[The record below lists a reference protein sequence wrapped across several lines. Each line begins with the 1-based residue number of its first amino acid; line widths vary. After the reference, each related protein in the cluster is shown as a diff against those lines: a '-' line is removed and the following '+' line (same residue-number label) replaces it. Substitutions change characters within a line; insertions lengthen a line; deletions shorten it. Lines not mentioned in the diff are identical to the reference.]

1 METILVKDFK
11 VFAYT
16 KPNGAVRVDLY
27 TDEDI
32 FVKEI
37 LFSENYN
44 IFFAKEIV
52 LGNARQQGYLGDDGK
67 FYKQDK
73 SEIIKMQSYTIK
85 GRVVQQGNNKP
96 LKKVKVSYDKFN
108 TYTDNKGI
116 YSLPVE
122 IEVDGNFKVTERF
135 RSIELIIDK
144 DGFSPFKTIPIT
156 GENKVKRKINIVKL
170 TKNKKQKEKD
180 IAEAGTIDDNTAKA
194 LSNAEPSTPT
204 PQKTILNAVKAISE
218 RLLPFIIGM
227 LVAFGITNIKKW
239 LDGKNTLENTPT
251 KCPTKAE
258 LRRQINKRNKVVK
271 QLNNLYKVITAAIAA
286 IGIVTTLL
294 KIFQLIMRLFG
305 RFPVPSTI
313 GTPPGPSG
321 GVIYSFRV
329 GQLIRF
335 DEKYDKFKGKFKLFS
350 KIPKIILTALI
361 LLRFYLKAALDLLK
375 IADNKIDQCSQEAG
389 IDFTQEEIDNEL
401 LAIGAQEIEDGNPVL
416 TDVNGFTMSV
426 QSVPKTEVGTIVK
439 RQAVAKDSKGIII
452 LKGEPSFSASDQ
464 ILIDE
469 LAFYITSNNL
479 KA

>member
-1 METILVKDFK
+1 MI
-11 VFAYT
+11 
-16 KPNGAVRVDLY
+16 
-27 TDEDI
+27 
-32 FVKEI
+32 
-37 LFSENYN
+37 
-44 IFFAKEIV
+44 
-52 LGNARQQGYLGDDGK
+52 
-67 FYKQDK
+67 
-73 SEIIKMQSYTIK
+73 QSYTIK
-85 GRVVQQGNNKP
+85 GRVVQFGNNKP
-96 LKKVKVSYDKFN
+96 LDKVKVSYSTFI
-108 TYTDNKGI
+108 TYTNKRGI
-116 YSLPVE
+116 YKLPIK
-122 IEVDGNFKVTERF
+122 IEVNDKGEVAEKF
-135 RSIELIIDK
+135 RSTELIVDK
-144 DGFSPFKTIPIT
+144 GGFSPFKIIPIK
-156 GENKVKRKINIVKL
+156 GNNKLKTKINVAKL
-170 TKNKKQKEKD
+170 TSNKKQTEKD
-180 IAEAGTIDDNTAKA
+180 IAQAGTIGDDITKA

-227 LVAFGITNIKKW
+227 LAAFGITNIKKW

-321 GVIYSFRV
+321 GVLYSFRI

-401 LAIGAQEIEDGNPVL
+401 LAIGAQEEEDGNPVL
-416 TDVNGFTMSV
+416 TDVNGFNMSV
-426 QSVPKTEVGTIVK
+426 QPVPKTEVGSIVK

>member
-1 METILVKDFK
+1 MI
-11 VFAYT
+11 
-16 KPNGAVRVDLY
+16 
-27 TDEDI
+27 
-32 FVKEI
+32 
-37 LFSENYN
+37 
-44 IFFAKEIV
+44 
-52 LGNARQQGYLGDDGK
+52 
-67 FYKQDK
+67 
-73 SEIIKMQSYTIK
+73 QSYTIK
-85 GRVVQQGNNKP
+85 GRVVQYGNNKP
-96 LKKVKVSYDKFN
+96 LDKVKVSYSTFI
-108 TYTDNKGI
+108 TYTNKRGI
-116 YSLPVE
+116 YKLPIK
-122 IEVDGNFKVTERF
+122 IEVNDKGEVAEKF
-135 RSIELIIDK
+135 RSTELIIDK
-144 DGFSPFKTIPIT
+144 NGFSPFKIIPIK
-156 GENKVKRKINIVKL
+156 GNNKIKTKINVAKI
-170 TKNKKQKEKD
+170 TSNKKQTEKD
-180 IAEAGTIDDNTAKA
+180 IAQAGTIDDNITKA

-227 LVAFGITNIKKW
+227 LAAFGITNIKKW

-294 KIFQLIMRLFG
+294 RIFQLIMRLFG

-321 GVIYSFRV
+321 GVLYSFRI

-401 LAIGAQEIEDGNPVL
+401 LAIGAQEEEDGNPVL
-416 TDVNGFTMSV
+416 TDVNGFKMSV
-426 QSVPKTEVGTIVK
+426 QPVPKTEVGSIVK
-439 RQAVAKDSKGIII
+439 RQAIAKDSKGIII

>member
-1 METILVKDFK
+1 MI
-11 VFAYT
+11 
-16 KPNGAVRVDLY
+16 
-27 TDEDI
+27 
-32 FVKEI
+32 
-37 LFSENYN
+37 
-44 IFFAKEIV
+44 
-52 LGNARQQGYLGDDGK
+52 
-67 FYKQDK
+67 
-73 SEIIKMQSYTIK
+73 QSYTIK
-85 GRVVQQGNNKP
+85 GRVVQFGNNKP
-96 LKKVKVSYDKFN
+96 LDKVKVSYSTFI
-108 TYTDNKGI
+108 TYTNKRGI
-116 YSLPVE
+116 YKLPIK
-122 IEVDGNFKVTERF
+122 IEVNDKGEVAEKF
-135 RSIELIIDK
+135 RSTELIVDK
-144 DGFSPFKTIPIT
+144 GDFSPFKIIPIK
-156 GENKVKRKINIVKL
+156 GNNKLKTKINVAKL
-170 TKNKKQKEKD
+170 TSNKKQTEKD
-180 IAEAGTIDDNTAKA
+180 IAQAGTIGDDITKA

-227 LVAFGITNIKKW
+227 LAAFGITNIKKW

-294 KIFQLIMRLFG
+294 RIFQLIMRLFG

-321 GVIYSFRV
+321 GVLYSFRI

-401 LAIGAQEIEDGNPVL
+401 LAIGAQEEEDGNPVL
-416 TDVNGFTMSV
+416 TDVNGFKMSV
-426 QSVPKTEVGTIVK
+426 QQVPKTEVGSIVK
-439 RQAVAKDSKGIII
+439 RQAIAKDSKGIII

>member
-1 METILVKDFK
+1 MI
-11 VFAYT
+11 
-16 KPNGAVRVDLY
+16 
-27 TDEDI
+27 
-32 FVKEI
+32 
-37 LFSENYN
+37 
-44 IFFAKEIV
+44 
-52 LGNARQQGYLGDDGK
+52 
-67 FYKQDK
+67 
-73 SEIIKMQSYTIK
+73 QSYTIK
-85 GRVVQQGNNKP
+85 GRVVQYGNNKP
-96 LKKVKVSYDKFN
+96 LDKVKVSYSTFI
-108 TYTDNKGI
+108 TYTNKRGI
-116 YSLPVE
+116 YKLPIK
-122 IEVDGNFKVTERF
+122 IEVNDKGQVDEKF
-135 RSIELIIDK
+135 RSTELIIDK
-144 DGFSPFKTIPIT
+144 GGFSPFKIVPIK
-156 GENKVKRKINIVKL
+156 GDNKIKTKINVAKI
-170 TKNKKQKEKD
+170 TSNKKQTEKD
-180 IAEAGTIDDNTAKA
+180 IAQAGTIDDNITKA

-227 LVAFGITNIKKW
+227 LAAFGITNIKKW

-294 KIFQLIMRLFG
+294 RIFQLIMRLFG

-321 GVIYSFRV
+321 GVLYSFRI

-401 LAIGAQEIEDGNPVL
+401 LAIGAQEEEDGNPVL
-416 TDVNGFTMSV
+416 TDVNGFKMSV
-426 QSVPKTEVGTIVK
+426 QPVPKTEVGSIVK

>member
-1 METILVKDFK
+1 MI
-11 VFAYT
+11 
-16 KPNGAVRVDLY
+16 
-27 TDEDI
+27 
-32 FVKEI
+32 
-37 LFSENYN
+37 
-44 IFFAKEIV
+44 
-52 LGNARQQGYLGDDGK
+52 
-67 FYKQDK
+67 
-73 SEIIKMQSYTIK
+73 QSYTIK
-85 GRVVQQGNNKP
+85 GRVVQFGNNKP
-96 LKKVKVSYDKFN
+96 LDKVKVSYSTFI
-108 TYTDNKGI
+108 TYTNKRGI
-116 YSLPVE
+116 YKLPIK
-122 IEVDGNFKVTERF
+122 IEVNDKGEVAEEF
-135 RSIELIIDK
+135 RSTELIVDK
-144 DGFSPFKTIPIT
+144 GDFSPFKIIPIK
-156 GENKVKRKINIVKL
+156 GNNKLKTKINVAKL
-170 TKNKKQKEKD
+170 TSNKKQTEKD
-180 IAEAGTIDDNTAKA
+180 IAQAGTIGDDITKA

-218 RLLPFIIGM
+218 RLLPFIIG
-227 LVAFGITNIKKW
+227 LLAAFGITNIKKW

-251 KCPTKAE
+251 KCPSKAE

-294 KIFQLIMRLFG
+294 RIFQLIMRLFG

-321 GVIYSFRV
+321 GVLYSFRI

-401 LAIGAQEIEDGNPVL
+401 LAIGAQEEEDGNPVL
-416 TDVNGFTMSV
+416 TDVNGFNMSV
-426 QSVPKTEVGTIVK
+426 QPVPKTEVGSIVK

>member
-1 METILVKDFK
+1 MI
-11 VFAYT
+11 
-16 KPNGAVRVDLY
+16 
-27 TDEDI
+27 
-32 FVKEI
+32 
-37 LFSENYN
+37 
-44 IFFAKEIV
+44 
-52 LGNARQQGYLGDDGK
+52 
-67 FYKQDK
+67 
-73 SEIIKMQSYTIK
+73 QSYTIK
-85 GRVVQQGNNKP
+85 GRVVQFGNNKP
-96 LKKVKVSYDKFN
+96 LDKVKVSYSTFI
-108 TYTDNKGI
+108 TYTNKRGI
-116 YSLPVE
+116 YKLPIK
-122 IEVDGNFKVTERF
+122 IEVNDKGEVAEEF
-135 RSIELIIDK
+135 RSTELIVDK
-144 DGFSPFKTIPIT
+144 GDFSPFKIIPIK
-156 GENKVKRKINIVKL
+156 GNNKLKTKINVAKL
-170 TKNKKQKEKD
+170 TSNKKQTEKD
-180 IAEAGTIDDNTAKA
+180 IAQAGTIGDDITKA

-227 LVAFGITNIKKW
+227 LAAFGITNIKKW

-294 KIFQLIMRLFG
+294 RIFQLIMRLFG

-321 GVIYSFRV
+321 GVLYSFRI

-401 LAIGAQEIEDGNPVL
+401 LAIGAQEEEDGNPVL
-416 TDVNGFTMSV
+416 TDVNGFNMSV
-426 QSVPKTEVGTIVK
+426 QPVPKTEVGSIVK

>member
-1 METILVKDFK
+1 MI
-11 VFAYT
+11 
-16 KPNGAVRVDLY
+16 
-27 TDEDI
+27 
-32 FVKEI
+32 
-37 LFSENYN
+37 
-44 IFFAKEIV
+44 
-52 LGNARQQGYLGDDGK
+52 
-67 FYKQDK
+67 
-73 SEIIKMQSYTIK
+73 QSYTIK
-85 GRVVQQGNNKP
+85 GRVVQFGNNKP
-96 LKKVKVSYDKFN
+96 LDKVKVSYSTFI
-108 TYTDNKGI
+108 TYTNKRGI
-116 YSLPVE
+116 YKLPIK
-122 IEVDGNFKVTERF
+122 IEVNDKGEVAEEF
-135 RSIELIIDK
+135 RSTELIVDK
-144 DGFSPFKTIPIT
+144 GGFSPFKIIPIK
-156 GENKVKRKINIVKL
+156 GNNKLKTKINVAKL
-170 TKNKKQKEKD
+170 TSNKKQTEKD
-180 IAEAGTIDDNTAKA
+180 IAQAGTIGDDITKA

-227 LVAFGITNIKKW
+227 LAAFGITNIKKW

-294 KIFQLIMRLFG
+294 RIFQLIMRLFG

-321 GVIYSFRV
+321 GVLYSFRI

-401 LAIGAQEIEDGNPVL
+401 LAIGAQEEEDGNPVL
-416 TDVNGFTMSV
+416 TDVNGFNMSV
-426 QSVPKTEVGTIVK
+426 QPVPKTEVGSIVK

-469 LAFYITSNNL
+469 LAFYITNNNL

>member
-1 METILVKDFK
+1 MI
-11 VFAYT
+11 
-16 KPNGAVRVDLY
+16 
-27 TDEDI
+27 
-32 FVKEI
+32 
-37 LFSENYN
+37 
-44 IFFAKEIV
+44 
-52 LGNARQQGYLGDDGK
+52 
-67 FYKQDK
+67 
-73 SEIIKMQSYTIK
+73 QSYTIK
-85 GRVVQQGNNKP
+85 GRVVQFGNNKP
-96 LKKVKVSYDKFN
+96 LDKVKVSYSTFI
-108 TYTDNKGI
+108 TYTNKRGI
-116 YSLPVE
+116 YKLPIK
-122 IEVDGNFKVTERF
+122 IEVNDKGEVAEEF
-135 RSIELIIDK
+135 RSTELIVDK
-144 DGFSPFKTIPIT
+144 GDFSPFKIIPIK
-156 GENKVKRKINIVKL
+156 GNNKLKTKINVAKL
-170 TKNKKQKEKD
+170 TSNKKQTEKD
-180 IAEAGTIDDNTAKA
+180 IAQAGTIGDDITKA

-227 LVAFGITNIKKW
+227 LAAFGITNIKKW

-294 KIFQLIMRLFG
+294 RIFQLIMRLFG

-321 GVIYSFRV
+321 GVLYSFRI

-401 LAIGAQEIEDGNPVL
+401 LAIGAQEEEDGNPVL
-416 TDVNGFTMSV
+416 TDVNGFNMSV
-426 QSVPKTEVGTIVK
+426 QPVPKTEVGSIVK

-469 LAFYITSNNL
+469 LAFFITSNNL

>member
-1 METILVKDFK
+1 MI
-11 VFAYT
+11 
-16 KPNGAVRVDLY
+16 
-27 TDEDI
+27 
-32 FVKEI
+32 
-37 LFSENYN
+37 
-44 IFFAKEIV
+44 
-52 LGNARQQGYLGDDGK
+52 
-67 FYKQDK
+67 
-73 SEIIKMQSYTIK
+73 QSYTIK
-85 GRVVQQGNNKP
+85 GRVVQFGNNKP
-96 LKKVKVSYDKFN
+96 LDKVKVSYSTFT
-108 TYTDNKGI
+108 TYTNKRGI
-116 YSLPVE
+116 YKLPIK
-122 IEVDGNFKVTERF
+122 IEVNDEGQVDEKF
-135 RSIELIIDK
+135 RTTELIVDK
-144 DGFSPFKTIPIT
+144 DGFSPFKIVPIK
-156 GENKVKRKINIVKL
+156 GNNKVKTKINVAKL
-170 TKNKKQKEKD
+170 TSNKKQTEKD
-180 IAEAGTIDDNTAKA
+180 IAQAGTIDDNIAKA

-227 LVAFGITNIKKW
+227 LAAFGITNIKKW

-294 KIFQLIMRLFG
+294 RIFQLIMRLFG

-321 GVIYSFRV
+321 GVLYSFRI
-329 GQLIRF
+329 GQIIRL

-401 LAIGAQEIEDGNPVL
+401 LAIGAQEEEDGNPVL
-416 TDVNGFTMSV
+416 TDVNGFKMSV
-426 QSVPKTEVGTIVK
+426 QQVPKTEVGSIVK
-439 RQAVAKDSKGIII
+439 RQAIAKDSKGIII

>member
-1 METILVKDFK
+1 MI
-11 VFAYT
+11 
-16 KPNGAVRVDLY
+16 
-27 TDEDI
+27 
-32 FVKEI
+32 
-37 LFSENYN
+37 
-44 IFFAKEIV
+44 
-52 LGNARQQGYLGDDGK
+52 
-67 FYKQDK
+67 
-73 SEIIKMQSYTIK
+73 QSYTIK
-85 GRVVQQGNNKP
+85 GRVVQFGNNKP
-96 LKKVKVSYDKFN
+96 LDKVKVSYSTFI
-108 TYTDNKGI
+108 TYTNKRGI
-116 YSLPVE
+116 YKLPIK
-122 IEVDGNFKVTERF
+122 IEVNDKGEVAEKF
-135 RSIELIIDK
+135 RSTELIVDK
-144 DGFSPFKTIPIT
+144 GDFSPFKIIPIK
-156 GENKVKRKINIVKL
+156 GNNKLKTKINVAKL
-170 TKNKKQKEKD
+170 TSNKKQTEKD
-180 IAEAGTIDDNTAKA
+180 IAQAGTIGDDITKA

-227 LVAFGITNIKKW
+227 LAAFGITNIKKW

-294 KIFQLIMRLFG
+294 RIFQLIMRLFG

-321 GVIYSFRV
+321 GVLYSFRI
-329 GQLIRF
+329 GQIIRF

-401 LAIGAQEIEDGNPVL
+401 LAIGAQEEEDGNPVL
-416 TDVNGFTMSV
+416 TDVNGFKMSV
-426 QSVPKTEVGTIVK
+426 QQVPKTEVGSIVK
-439 RQAVAKDSKGIII
+439 RQAIAKDSKGIII

>member
-1 METILVKDFK
+1 MI
-11 VFAYT
+11 
-16 KPNGAVRVDLY
+16 
-27 TDEDI
+27 
-32 FVKEI
+32 
-37 LFSENYN
+37 
-44 IFFAKEIV
+44 
-52 LGNARQQGYLGDDGK
+52 
-67 FYKQDK
+67 
-73 SEIIKMQSYTIK
+73 QSYTIK
-85 GRVVQQGNNKP
+85 GRVVQFGNNKP
-96 LKKVKVSYDKFN
+96 LDKVKVSYSTFI
-108 TYTDNKGI
+108 TYTNKRGIYKLPIKIEVNNKG
-116 YSLPVE
+116 
-122 IEVDGNFKVTERF
+122 EVAEKF
-135 RSIELIIDK
+135 RSTELIVDK
-144 DGFSPFKTIPIT
+144 GDFSPFKIIPIK
-156 GENKVKRKINIVKL
+156 GNNKLKTKINVAKL
-170 TKNKKQKEKD
+170 TSNKKQTEKD
-180 IAEAGTIDDNTAKA
+180 IAQAGTIGDDITKA

-227 LVAFGITNIKKW
+227 LAAFGITNIKKW

-294 KIFQLIMRLFG
+294 RIFQLIMRLFG

-321 GVIYSFRV
+321 GVLYSFRI

-401 LAIGAQEIEDGNPVL
+401 LAIGAQEEEDGNPVL
-416 TDVNGFTMSV
+416 TNVNGFKMSV
-426 QSVPKTEVGTIVK
+426 QPVPKTEVGSIVK

>member
-1 METILVKDFK
+1 MI
-11 VFAYT
+11 
-16 KPNGAVRVDLY
+16 
-27 TDEDI
+27 
-32 FVKEI
+32 
-37 LFSENYN
+37 
-44 IFFAKEIV
+44 
-52 LGNARQQGYLGDDGK
+52 
-67 FYKQDK
+67 
-73 SEIIKMQSYTIK
+73 QSYTIK
-85 GRVVQQGNNKP
+85 GRVVQFGNNKP
-96 LKKVKVSYDKFN
+96 LDKVKVSYSTFI
-108 TYTDNKGI
+108 TYTNKRGI
-116 YSLPVE
+116 YKLPIK
-122 IEVDGNFKVTERF
+122 IEVNDKGEVAEEF
-135 RSIELIIDK
+135 RSTELIIDK
-144 DGFSPFKTIPIT
+144 GSFSPFKIIPIK
-156 GENKVKRKINIVKL
+156 GNNKLKTKINVAKL
-170 TKNKKQKEKD
+170 TSNKKQTEKD
-180 IAEAGTIDDNTAKA
+180 IAQAGTIGDDITKA

-227 LVAFGITNIKKW
+227 LAAFGITNIKKW

-271 QLNNLYKVITAAIAA
+271 QLNNLYKVITAAIVA

-294 KIFQLIMRLFG
+294 RIFQLIMRLFG

-321 GVIYSFRV
+321 GVLYSFRI

-401 LAIGAQEIEDGNPVL
+401 LAIGAQEEEDGNPVL
-416 TDVNGFTMSV
+416 TDVNGFNMSV
-426 QSVPKTEVGTIVK
+426 QPVPKTEVGSIVK

>member
-1 METILVKDFK
+1 MI
-11 VFAYT
+11 
-16 KPNGAVRVDLY
+16 
-27 TDEDI
+27 
-32 FVKEI
+32 
-37 LFSENYN
+37 
-44 IFFAKEIV
+44 
-52 LGNARQQGYLGDDGK
+52 
-67 FYKQDK
+67 
-73 SEIIKMQSYTIK
+73 QSYTIK
-85 GRVVQQGNNKP
+85 GRVVQFGNNKP
-96 LKKVKVSYDKFN
+96 LDKVKVSYSTFI
-108 TYTDNKGI
+108 TYTNKRGI
-116 YSLPVE
+116 YKLPIK
-122 IEVDGNFKVTERF
+122 IEVNDKGEVAEEF
-135 RSIELIIDK
+135 RSTELIVDK
-144 DGFSPFKTIPIT
+144 GGFSPFKIIPIK
-156 GENKVKRKINIVKL
+156 GNNKLKTKINVAKL
-170 TKNKKQKEKD
+170 TSNKKQTEKD
-180 IAEAGTIDDNTAKA
+180 IAQAGTIGDDITKA

-227 LVAFGITNIKKW
+227 LAAFGITNIKKW

-294 KIFQLIMRLFG
+294 RIFQLIMRLFG

-321 GVIYSFRV
+321 GVLYSFRI

-401 LAIGAQEIEDGNPVL
+401 LAIGAQEEEDGNPVL
-416 TDVNGFTMSV
+416 TDVNGFNMSV
-426 QSVPKTEVGTIVK
+426 QPVPKTEVGSIVK

>member
-1 METILVKDFK
+1 MI
-11 VFAYT
+11 
-16 KPNGAVRVDLY
+16 
-27 TDEDI
+27 
-32 FVKEI
+32 
-37 LFSENYN
+37 
-44 IFFAKEIV
+44 
-52 LGNARQQGYLGDDGK
+52 
-67 FYKQDK
+67 
-73 SEIIKMQSYTIK
+73 QSYTIK
-85 GRVVQQGNNKP
+85 GRVVQFGNNKP
-96 LKKVKVSYDKFN
+96 LDKVKVSYSTFI
-108 TYTDNKGI
+108 TYTNKRGI
-116 YSLPVE
+116 YKLPIK
-122 IEVDGNFKVTERF
+122 IEVNDKGQVDEKF
-135 RSIELIIDK
+135 RSTELIIDK
-144 DGFSPFKTIPIT
+144 GGFSPFKIVPIK
-156 GENKVKRKINIVKL
+156 GDNKIKTKINVAKI
-170 TKNKKQKEKD
+170 TSNKKQTEKD
-180 IAEAGTIDDNTAKA
+180 IAQAGTIDDNITKA

-227 LVAFGITNIKKW
+227 LAAFGITNIKKW

-294 KIFQLIMRLFG
+294 RIFQLIMRLFG

-321 GVIYSFRV
+321 GVLYSFRI

-401 LAIGAQEIEDGNPVL
+401 LAIGAQEEEDGNPVL
-416 TDVNGFTMSV
+416 TDVNGFKMSV
-426 QSVPKTEVGTIVK
+426 QQVPKTEVGSIVK
-439 RQAVAKDSKGIII
+439 RQAIAKDSKGIII
-452 LKGEPSFSASDQ
+452 LKGEPSFSESDQ

>member
-1 METILVKDFK
+1 MI
-11 VFAYT
+11 
-16 KPNGAVRVDLY
+16 
-27 TDEDI
+27 
-32 FVKEI
+32 
-37 LFSENYN
+37 
-44 IFFAKEIV
+44 
-52 LGNARQQGYLGDDGK
+52 
-67 FYKQDK
+67 
-73 SEIIKMQSYTIK
+73 QSYTIK
-85 GRVVQQGNNKP
+85 GRVVQFGNNKP
-96 LKKVKVSYDKFN
+96 LDKVKVSYSTFI
-108 TYTDNKGI
+108 TYTNKRGI
-116 YSLPVE
+116 YKLPIK
-122 IEVDGNFKVTERF
+122 IEVNDKGEVAEEF
-135 RSIELIIDK
+135 RSTELIVDK
-144 DGFSPFKTIPIT
+144 GDFSPFKIIPIK
-156 GENKVKRKINIVKL
+156 GNNKLKTKINVAKL
-170 TKNKKQKEKD
+170 TSNKKQTEKD
-180 IAEAGTIDDNTAKA
+180 IAQAGTIGDDITKA

-227 LVAFGITNIKKW
+227 LAAFGITNIKKW

-294 KIFQLIMRLFG
+294 RIFQLIMRLFG

-321 GVIYSFRV
+321 GVLYSFRI
-329 GQLIRF
+329 GQIIRL

-401 LAIGAQEIEDGNPVL
+401 LAIGAQEEEDGNPVL
-416 TDVNGFTMSV
+416 TDVNGFNMSV
-426 QSVPKTEVGTIVK
+426 QPVPKTEVGSIVK

>member
-1 METILVKDFK
+1 MI
-11 VFAYT
+11 
-16 KPNGAVRVDLY
+16 
-27 TDEDI
+27 
-32 FVKEI
+32 
-37 LFSENYN
+37 
-44 IFFAKEIV
+44 
-52 LGNARQQGYLGDDGK
+52 
-67 FYKQDK
+67 
-73 SEIIKMQSYTIK
+73 QSYTIK
-85 GRVVQQGNNKP
+85 GRVVQFGNNKP
-96 LKKVKVSYDKFN
+96 LDKVKVSYSTFT
-108 TYTDNKGI
+108 TYTNKRGI
-116 YSLPVE
+116 YKLPIK
-122 IEVDGNFKVTERF
+122 IEVNDEGQVDEKF
-135 RSIELIIDK
+135 RTTELIVDK
-144 DGFSPFKTIPIT
+144 DGFSPFKIVPIK
-156 GENKVKRKINIVKL
+156 GNNKVKTKINVAKL
-170 TKNKKQKEKD
+170 TSNKKQTEKD
-180 IAEAGTIDDNTAKA
+180 IAQAGTIDDNIAKA

-227 LVAFGITNIKKW
+227 LAAFGITNIKKW

-294 KIFQLIMRLFG
+294 RIFQLIMRLFG

-321 GVIYSFRV
+321 GVLYSFRI
-329 GQLIRF
+329 GQIIRL

-401 LAIGAQEIEDGNPVL
+401 LAIGAQEEEDGNPVL
-416 TDVNGFTMSV
+416 TDVNGFNMSV
-426 QSVPKTEVGTIVK
+426 QPVPKTEVGSIVK

>member
-1 METILVKDFK
+1 MI
-11 VFAYT
+11 
-16 KPNGAVRVDLY
+16 
-27 TDEDI
+27 
-32 FVKEI
+32 
-37 LFSENYN
+37 
-44 IFFAKEIV
+44 
-52 LGNARQQGYLGDDGK
+52 
-67 FYKQDK
+67 
-73 SEIIKMQSYTIK
+73 QSYTIK
-85 GRVVQQGNNKP
+85 GRVVQFGNNKP
-96 LKKVKVSYDKFN
+96 LDKVKVSYSTFI
-108 TYTDNKGI
+108 TYTNKRGI
-116 YSLPVE
+116 YKLPIK
-122 IEVDGNFKVTERF
+122 IEVNDKGQVDEKF
-135 RSIELIIDK
+135 RSTELIIDK
-144 DGFSPFKTIPIT
+144 GGFSPFKIVPIK
-156 GENKVKRKINIVKL
+156 GDNKIKTKINVAKI
-170 TKNKKQKEKD
+170 TSNKKQTEKD
-180 IAEAGTIDDNTAKA
+180 IAQAGTIDDNITKA

-227 LVAFGITNIKKW
+227 LAAFGITNIKKW

-294 KIFQLIMRLFG
+294 RIFQLIMRLFG

-321 GVIYSFRV
+321 GVLYSFRI

-401 LAIGAQEIEDGNPVL
+401 LAIGAQEEEDGNPVL
-416 TDVNGFTMSV
+416 TDVNGFKMSV
-426 QSVPKTEVGTIVK
+426 QPVPKTEVGSIVK

>member
-1 METILVKDFK
+1 MI
-11 VFAYT
+11 
-16 KPNGAVRVDLY
+16 
-27 TDEDI
+27 
-32 FVKEI
+32 
-37 LFSENYN
+37 
-44 IFFAKEIV
+44 
-52 LGNARQQGYLGDDGK
+52 
-67 FYKQDK
+67 
-73 SEIIKMQSYTIK
+73 QSYTIK
-85 GRVVQQGNNKP
+85 GRVVQFGNNKP
-96 LKKVKVSYDKFN
+96 LDKVKVSYSTFI
-108 TYTDNKGI
+108 TYTNKRGI
-116 YSLPVE
+116 YKLPIK
-122 IEVDGNFKVTERF
+122 IEVNDKGQVDEKF
-135 RSIELIIDK
+135 RSTELIIDK
-144 DGFSPFKTIPIT
+144 GGFSPFKIVPIK
-156 GENKVKRKINIVKL
+156 GDNKIKTKINVAKI
-170 TKNKKQKEKD
+170 TSNKKQTEKD
-180 IAEAGTIDDNTAKA
+180 IAQAGTIDDNITKA

-227 LVAFGITNIKKW
+227 LAAFGITNIKKW

-294 KIFQLIMRLFG
+294 RIFQLIMRLFG

-321 GVIYSFRV
+321 GVLYSFRI

-401 LAIGAQEIEDGNPVL
+401 LAIGAQEEEDGNPVL
-416 TDVNGFTMSV
+416 TNVNGFKMSV
-426 QSVPKTEVGTIVK
+426 QPVPKTEVGSIVK

>member
-1 METILVKDFK
+1 MI
-11 VFAYT
+11 
-16 KPNGAVRVDLY
+16 
-27 TDEDI
+27 
-32 FVKEI
+32 
-37 LFSENYN
+37 
-44 IFFAKEIV
+44 
-52 LGNARQQGYLGDDGK
+52 
-67 FYKQDK
+67 
-73 SEIIKMQSYTIK
+73 QSYTIK
-85 GRVVQQGNNKP
+85 GRVVQFGNNKP
-96 LKKVKVSYDKFN
+96 LDKVKVSYSTFI
-108 TYTDNKGI
+108 TYTNKRGI
-116 YSLPVE
+116 YKLPIK
-122 IEVDGNFKVTERF
+122 IEVNDKGEVAEKF
-135 RSIELIIDK
+135 RSTELIVDK
-144 DGFSPFKTIPIT
+144 GGFSPFKIIPIK
-156 GENKVKRKINIVKL
+156 GNNKLKTKINVAKL
-170 TKNKKQKEKD
+170 TSNKKQTEKD
-180 IAEAGTIDDNTAKA
+180 IAQAGTIGDDITKA

-227 LVAFGITNIKKW
+227 LAAFGITNIKKW

-294 KIFQLIMRLFG
+294 RIFQLIMRLFG

-321 GVIYSFRV
+321 GVLYSFRI

-401 LAIGAQEIEDGNPVL
+401 LAIGAQEEEDGNPVL
-416 TDVNGFTMSV
+416 TDVNGFNMSV
-426 QSVPKTEVGTIVK
+426 QPVPKTEVGSIVK

>member
-1 METILVKDFK
+1 MI
-11 VFAYT
+11 
-16 KPNGAVRVDLY
+16 
-27 TDEDI
+27 
-32 FVKEI
+32 
-37 LFSENYN
+37 
-44 IFFAKEIV
+44 
-52 LGNARQQGYLGDDGK
+52 
-67 FYKQDK
+67 
-73 SEIIKMQSYTIK
+73 QSYTIK
-85 GRVVQQGNNKP
+85 GRVVQFGNNKP
-96 LKKVKVSYDKFN
+96 LDKVKVSYSTFI
-108 TYTDNKGI
+108 TYTNKRGI
-116 YSLPVE
+116 YKLPIK
-122 IEVDGNFKVTERF
+122 IEVNDKGEVVENF
-135 RSIELIIDK
+135 RSTELIIDK
-144 DGFSPFKTIPIT
+144 NGFSPFKVIPIK
-156 GENKVKRKINIVKL
+156 GNNKIKTKINVAKI
-170 TKNKKQKEKD
+170 TSNKKQTEKD
-180 IAEAGTIDDNTAKA
+180 IAQAGTIGDDITKA

-227 LVAFGITNIKKW
+227 LAAFGITNIKKW

-294 KIFQLIMRLFG
+294 RIFQLIMRLFG

-321 GVIYSFRV
+321 GVLYSFRI

-401 LAIGAQEIEDGNPVL
+401 LAIGAQEEEDGNPVL
-416 TDVNGFTMSV
+416 TDVNGFKMSV
-426 QSVPKTEVGTIVK
+426 QQVPKTEVGSIVK
-439 RQAVAKDSKGIII
+439 RQAIAKDSKGIII

>member
-1 METILVKDFK
+1 MI
-11 VFAYT
+11 
-16 KPNGAVRVDLY
+16 
-27 TDEDI
+27 
-32 FVKEI
+32 
-37 LFSENYN
+37 
-44 IFFAKEIV
+44 
-52 LGNARQQGYLGDDGK
+52 
-67 FYKQDK
+67 
-73 SEIIKMQSYTIK
+73 QSYTIK
-85 GRVVQQGNNKP
+85 GRVVQYGNNKP
-96 LKKVKVSYDKFN
+96 LDKVKVSYSTFI
-108 TYTDNKGI
+108 TYTNKRGI
-116 YSLPVE
+116 YKLPIK
-122 IEVDGNFKVTERF
+122 IEVNDKGQVDEKF
-135 RSIELIIDK
+135 RSTELIIDK
-144 DGFSPFKTIPIT
+144 GGFSPFKIIPIK
-156 GENKVKRKINIVKL
+156 GNNKIKTKINVAKI
-170 TKNKKQKEKD
+170 TSNKKQTEKD
-180 IAEAGTIDDNTAKA
+180 IAQAGTIDDNITKA

-227 LVAFGITNIKKW
+227 LAAFGITNIKKW

-294 KIFQLIMRLFG
+294 RIFQLIMRLFG

-321 GVIYSFRV
+321 GVLYSFRI

-401 LAIGAQEIEDGNPVL
+401 LAIGAQEEEDGNPVL

>member
-1 METILVKDFK
+1 MI
-11 VFAYT
+11 
-16 KPNGAVRVDLY
+16 
-27 TDEDI
+27 
-32 FVKEI
+32 
-37 LFSENYN
+37 
-44 IFFAKEIV
+44 
-52 LGNARQQGYLGDDGK
+52 
-67 FYKQDK
+67 
-73 SEIIKMQSYTIK
+73 QSYTIK
-85 GRVVQQGNNKP
+85 GRVVQFGNNKP
-96 LKKVKVSYDKFN
+96 LDKVKVSYSTFT
-108 TYTDNKGI
+108 TYTNKRGI
-116 YSLPVE
+116 YKLPIK
-122 IEVDGNFKVTERF
+122 IEVNDEGQVDEKF
-135 RSIELIIDK
+135 RTTELIVDK
-144 DGFSPFKTIPIT
+144 DGFSPFKIVPIK
-156 GENKVKRKINIVKL
+156 GNNKVKTKINVAKL
-170 TKNKKQKEKD
+170 TSNKKQTEKD
-180 IAEAGTIDDNTAKA
+180 IAQAGTIDDNIAKA

-227 LVAFGITNIKKW
+227 LAAFGITNIKKW

-294 KIFQLIMRLFG
+294 RIFQLIMRLFG

-321 GVIYSFRV
+321 GVLYSFRI
-329 GQLIRF
+329 GQIIRF

-389 IDFTQEEIDNEL
+389 IDFTQEEINNEL
-401 LAIGAQEIEDGNPVL
+401 LAIGAQEEEDGNPVL
-416 TDVNGFTMSV
+416 TDVNGFNMSV
-426 QSVPKTEVGTIVK
+426 QPVPKTEVGSIVK

>member
-1 METILVKDFK
+1 MI
-11 VFAYT
+11 
-16 KPNGAVRVDLY
+16 
-27 TDEDI
+27 
-32 FVKEI
+32 
-37 LFSENYN
+37 
-44 IFFAKEIV
+44 
-52 LGNARQQGYLGDDGK
+52 
-67 FYKQDK
+67 
-73 SEIIKMQSYTIK
+73 QSYTIK
-85 GRVVQQGNNKP
+85 GRVVQFGNNKP
-96 LKKVKVSYDKFN
+96 LDKVKVSYSTFT
-108 TYTDNKGI
+108 TYTNKRGI
-116 YSLPVE
+116 YKLPIK
-122 IEVDGNFKVTERF
+122 IEVNDEGQVDEKF
-135 RSIELIIDK
+135 RTTELIVDK
-144 DGFSPFKTIPIT
+144 DGFSPFKIVPIK
-156 GENKVKRKINIVKL
+156 GNNKVKTKINVAKL
-170 TKNKKQKEKD
+170 TSNKKQTEKD
-180 IAEAGTIDDNTAKA
+180 IAQAGTIGDDITKA

-227 LVAFGITNIKKW
+227 LAAFGITNIKKW

-294 KIFQLIMRLFG
+294 RIFQLIMRLFG

-321 GVIYSFRV
+321 GVLYSFRI
-329 GQLIRF
+329 GQIIRL

-401 LAIGAQEIEDGNPVL
+401 LAIGAQEEEDGNPVL
-416 TDVNGFTMSV
+416 TDVNGFNMSV
-426 QSVPKTEVGTIVK
+426 QPVPKTEVGSIVK

>member
-1 METILVKDFK
+1 MI
-11 VFAYT
+11 
-16 KPNGAVRVDLY
+16 
-27 TDEDI
+27 
-32 FVKEI
+32 
-37 LFSENYN
+37 
-44 IFFAKEIV
+44 
-52 LGNARQQGYLGDDGK
+52 
-67 FYKQDK
+67 
-73 SEIIKMQSYTIK
+73 QSYTIK
-85 GRVVQQGNNKP
+85 GRVVQFGNNKP
-96 LKKVKVSYDKFN
+96 LDKVKVSYSTFI
-108 TYTDNKGI
+108 TYTNKRGI
-116 YSLPVE
+116 YKLPIK
-122 IEVDGNFKVTERF
+122 IEVNDKGEVAEEF
-135 RSIELIIDK
+135 RSTELIVDK
-144 DGFSPFKTIPIT
+144 GSFSPFKIIPIK
-156 GENKVKRKINIVKL
+156 GNNKLKTKINVAKL
-170 TKNKKQKEKD
+170 TSNKKQTEKD
-180 IAEAGTIDDNTAKA
+180 IAQAGTIGDDITKA

-227 LVAFGITNIKKW
+227 LAAFGITNIKKW

-294 KIFQLIMRLFG
+294 RIFQLIMRLFG

-321 GVIYSFRV
+321 GVLYSFRI

-401 LAIGAQEIEDGNPVL
+401 LAIGAQEEEDGNPVL
-416 TDVNGFTMSV
+416 TDVNGFNMSV
-426 QSVPKTEVGTIVK
+426 QPVPKTEVGSIVK

>member
-1 METILVKDFK
+1 MI
-11 VFAYT
+11 
-16 KPNGAVRVDLY
+16 
-27 TDEDI
+27 
-32 FVKEI
+32 
-37 LFSENYN
+37 
-44 IFFAKEIV
+44 
-52 LGNARQQGYLGDDGK
+52 
-67 FYKQDK
+67 
-73 SEIIKMQSYTIK
+73 QSYTIK
-85 GRVVQQGNNKP
+85 GRVVQFGNNKP
-96 LKKVKVSYDKFN
+96 LDKVKVSYSTFI
-108 TYTDNKGI
+108 TYTNKRGI
-116 YSLPVE
+116 YKLPIK
-122 IEVDGNFKVTERF
+122 IEVNDKGEVIEKF
-135 RSIELIIDK
+135 RSTELIIDK
-144 DGFSPFKTIPIT
+144 GGFSPFKIIPIK
-156 GENKVKRKINIVKL
+156 GNNKIKTKINVAKI
-170 TKNKKQKEKD
+170 TSNKKQTEKD
-180 IAEAGTIDDNTAKA
+180 IAEVGTIDDNITKA

-227 LVAFGITNIKKW
+227 LAAFGITNIKKW

-294 KIFQLIMRLFG
+294 RIFQLIMRLFG

-321 GVIYSFRV
+321 GVLYSFRI

-401 LAIGAQEIEDGNPVL
+401 LAIGAQEEEDGNPVL
-416 TDVNGFTMSV
+416 TNVNGFKMSV
-426 QSVPKTEVGTIVK
+426 QPVPKTEVGSIVK

>member
-1 METILVKDFK
+1 MI
-11 VFAYT
+11 
-16 KPNGAVRVDLY
+16 
-27 TDEDI
+27 
-32 FVKEI
+32 
-37 LFSENYN
+37 
-44 IFFAKEIV
+44 
-52 LGNARQQGYLGDDGK
+52 
-67 FYKQDK
+67 
-73 SEIIKMQSYTIK
+73 QSYTIK
-85 GRVVQQGNNKP
+85 GRVVQFGNNKP
-96 LKKVKVSYDKFN
+96 LDKVKVSYSTFI
-108 TYTDNKGI
+108 TYTNKRGI
-116 YSLPVE
+116 YKLPIK
-122 IEVDGNFKVTERF
+122 IEVNDKGQVDEKF
-135 RSIELIIDK
+135 RSTELIIDK
-144 DGFSPFKTIPIT
+144 GGFSPFKIVPIK
-156 GENKVKRKINIVKL
+156 GDNKIKTKINVAKI
-170 TKNKKQKEKD
+170 TSNKKQTEKD
-180 IAEAGTIDDNTAKA
+180 IAQAGTIDDNITKA

-227 LVAFGITNIKKW
+227 LAAFGITNIKKW

-294 KIFQLIMRLFG
+294 RIFQLIMRLFG

-321 GVIYSFRV
+321 GVLYSFRI

-401 LAIGAQEIEDGNPVL
+401 LAIGAQEEEDGNPVL
-416 TDVNGFTMSV
+416 TNVNGFKMSV
-426 QSVPKTEVGTIVK
+426 QPVPKTEVGSIVK

-452 LKGEPSFSASDQ
+452 LKGEPSFSALDQ

>member
-1 METILVKDFK
+1 MI
-11 VFAYT
+11 
-16 KPNGAVRVDLY
+16 
-27 TDEDI
+27 
-32 FVKEI
+32 
-37 LFSENYN
+37 
-44 IFFAKEIV
+44 
-52 LGNARQQGYLGDDGK
+52 
-67 FYKQDK
+67 
-73 SEIIKMQSYTIK
+73 QSYTIK
-85 GRVVQQGNNKP
+85 GRVVQFGNNKP
-96 LKKVKVSYDKFN
+96 LDKVKVSYSTFI
-108 TYTDNKGI
+108 TYTNKRGI
-116 YSLPVE
+116 YKLPIK
-122 IEVDGNFKVTERF
+122 IEVNDKGEVAEKF
-135 RSIELIIDK
+135 RSTELIVDK
-144 DGFSPFKTIPIT
+144 GDFSPFKIIPIK
-156 GENKVKRKINIVKL
+156 GNNKLKTKINVAKL
-170 TKNKKQKEKD
+170 TSNKKQTEKD
-180 IAEAGTIDDNTAKA
+180 IAQAGTIGDDITKA

-227 LVAFGITNIKKW
+227 LAAFGITNIKKW

-294 KIFQLIMRLFG
+294 RIFQLIMRLFG

-321 GVIYSFRV
+321 GVLYSFRI

-401 LAIGAQEIEDGNPVL
+401 LAIGAQEEEDGNPVL
-416 TDVNGFTMSV
+416 TNVNGFKMSV
-426 QSVPKTEVGTIVK
+426 QPVPKTEVGSIVK

>member
-1 METILVKDFK
+1 MI
-11 VFAYT
+11 
-16 KPNGAVRVDLY
+16 
-27 TDEDI
+27 
-32 FVKEI
+32 
-37 LFSENYN
+37 
-44 IFFAKEIV
+44 
-52 LGNARQQGYLGDDGK
+52 
-67 FYKQDK
+67 
-73 SEIIKMQSYTIK
+73 QSYTIK
-85 GRVVQQGNNKP
+85 GRVVQYGNNKP
-96 LKKVKVSYDKFN
+96 LDKVKVSYSTFI
-108 TYTDNKGI
+108 TYTNKRGI
-116 YSLPVE
+116 YKLPIK
-122 IEVDGNFKVTERF
+122 IEVNDKGQVDEKF
-135 RSIELIIDK
+135 RSTELIIDK
-144 DGFSPFKTIPIT
+144 GGFSPFKIVPIK
-156 GENKVKRKINIVKL
+156 GDNKIKTKINVAKI
-170 TKNKKQKEKD
+170 TSNKKQTEKD
-180 IAEAGTIDDNTAKA
+180 IAQAGTIDDNITKA

-227 LVAFGITNIKKW
+227 LAAFGITNIKKW

-294 KIFQLIMRLFG
+294 RIFQLIMRLFG

-321 GVIYSFRV
+321 GVLYSFRI

-401 LAIGAQEIEDGNPVL
+401 LAIGAQEEEDGNPVL
-416 TDVNGFTMSV
+416 TNVNGFKMSV
-426 QSVPKTEVGTIVK
+426 QPVPKTEVGSIVK

>member
-1 METILVKDFK
+1 MI
-11 VFAYT
+11 
-16 KPNGAVRVDLY
+16 
-27 TDEDI
+27 
-32 FVKEI
+32 
-37 LFSENYN
+37 
-44 IFFAKEIV
+44 
-52 LGNARQQGYLGDDGK
+52 
-67 FYKQDK
+67 
-73 SEIIKMQSYTIK
+73 QSYTIK
-85 GRVVQQGNNKP
+85 GRVVQFGNNKP
-96 LKKVKVSYDKFN
+96 LDKVKVSYSTFT
-108 TYTDNKGI
+108 TYTNKRGI
-116 YSLPVE
+116 YKLPIK
-122 IEVDGNFKVTERF
+122 IEVNDEGQVDEKF
-135 RSIELIIDK
+135 RTTELIVDK
-144 DGFSPFKTIPIT
+144 DGFSPFKIVPIK
-156 GENKVKRKINIVKL
+156 GNNKVKTKINVAKL
-170 TKNKKQKEKD
+170 TSNKKQTEKD
-180 IAEAGTIDDNTAKA
+180 IAQAGTIDDNIAKA

-227 LVAFGITNIKKW
+227 LAAFGITNIKKW

-294 KIFQLIMRLFG
+294 RIFQLIMRLFG

-321 GVIYSFRV
+321 GVLYSFRI
-329 GQLIRF
+329 GQIIRL

-389 IDFTQEEIDNEL
+389 IDFTQEEINNEL
-401 LAIGAQEIEDGNPVL
+401 LAIGAQEEEDGNPVL
-416 TDVNGFTMSV
+416 TDVNGFNMSV
-426 QSVPKTEVGTIVK
+426 QPVPKTEVGSIVK

>member
-1 METILVKDFK
+1 MI
-11 VFAYT
+11 
-16 KPNGAVRVDLY
+16 
-27 TDEDI
+27 
-32 FVKEI
+32 
-37 LFSENYN
+37 
-44 IFFAKEIV
+44 
-52 LGNARQQGYLGDDGK
+52 
-67 FYKQDK
+67 
-73 SEIIKMQSYTIK
+73 QSYTIK
-85 GRVVQQGNNKP
+85 GRVVQFGNNKP
-96 LKKVKVSYDKFN
+96 LDKVKVSYSTFT
-108 TYTDNKGI
+108 TYTNKRGI
-116 YSLPVE
+116 YKLPIK
-122 IEVDGNFKVTERF
+122 IEVNDEGQVDEKF
-135 RSIELIIDK
+135 RTTELIVDK
-144 DGFSPFKTIPIT
+144 DGFSPFKIVPIK
-156 GENKVKRKINIVKL
+156 GNNKVKTKINVAKL
-170 TKNKKQKEKD
+170 TSNKKQTEKD
-180 IAEAGTIDDNTAKA
+180 IAQAGTIDDNIAKA

-227 LVAFGITNIKKW
+227 LAAFGITNIKKW

-294 KIFQLIMRLFG
+294 RIFQLIMRLFG

-321 GVIYSFRV
+321 GVLYSFRI

-389 IDFTQEEIDNEL
+389 IDFTQEEINNEL
-401 LAIGAQEIEDGNPVL
+401 LAIGAQEEEDGNPVL
-416 TDVNGFTMSV
+416 TDVNGFNMSV
-426 QSVPKTEVGTIVK
+426 QPVPKTEVGSIVK